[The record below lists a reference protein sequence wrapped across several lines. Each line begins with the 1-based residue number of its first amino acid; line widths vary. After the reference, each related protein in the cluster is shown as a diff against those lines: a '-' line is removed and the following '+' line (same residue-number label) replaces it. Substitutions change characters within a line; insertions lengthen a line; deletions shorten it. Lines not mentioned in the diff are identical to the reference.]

1 MKNILNR
8 ILGHIEH
15 VKTQPHETR
24 RRVAFGT
31 ATIISGFIAL
41 VWLAG
46 SLATGAFALKESSDV
61 ANAGQEAVIT
71 VAPDG
76 TPVAGLAGAAAA
88 LKAPDAP
95 AHIEIVD
102 TKPEK
107 EETKQPE
114 KTILPF

>member
-1 MKNILNR
+1 MKNLLNK
-8 ILGHIEH
+8 ILGHIEYL
-15 VKTQPHETR
+15 KTQPHETR
-24 RRVAFGT
+24 RKVAFG
-31 ATIISGFIAL
+31 AAAAGSGFIAL

-46 SLATGAFALKESSDV
+46 SLATGAFALKGNPDV

-71 VAPDG
+71 VTPDG

-88 LKAPDAP
+88 LQEPDAP

-102 TKPEK
+102 TTPKK
-107 EETKQPE
+107 EEVKQPE